1 MRLAF
6 LLIAVLI
13 AAAVVYSVLPLL
25 GVVVAA
31 FIGICAVLPL
41 AAHVLC
47 CRDRK
52 IVKCPKTG
60 GPAEIELNASR
71 SADPSAC
78 VKLSD
83 CSLWYKFSGCNQS
96 CVK

>member
-13 AAAVVYSVLPLL
+13 AAAVVYGLLPLL
-25 GVVVAA
+25 WVVVAA

-47 CRDRK
+47 YRDRK

-60 GPAEIELNASR
+60 GPAEIALGASR
-71 SADPSAC
+71 SASPSAS
-78 VKLSD
+78 VKVTD
-83 CSLWYKFSGCNQS
+83 CSLWYKFRGCNQS
-96 CVK
+96 CAK